1 MQGGHLDLYGTEHL
15 GRRVTALVVLVAV
28 LLAVVVCCAGAVVFR
43 VSRPEAVASRLRHR
57 VVVTLKSG
65 AAFDGVLFEAGRSAW
80 VLRNAHA
87 LGVAEDGGNVA
98 VDGEVIVLTNDIQY
112 AQRP

>member
-1 MQGGHLDLYGTEHL
+1 
-15 GRRVTALVVLVAV
+15 VTVAITLASVSLALVLFALVPLLVLYRSAARSPVN
-28 LLAVVVCCAGAVVFR
+28 
-43 VSRPEAVASRLRHR
+43 SRLRSR

-80 VLRNAHA
+80 VLRSAHA
-87 LGVAEDGGNVA
+87 LGAGENGTNVA
-98 VDGEVIVLTNDIQY
+98 VDGEVLILTGDIDF